1 MVEDPSIRDGVSV
14 LRIDNPPVNALGPQS
29 VAPLLQQLAAAQVDS
44 RVRAVVLAGA
54 RGTFSGGADMKTFGV
69 SPPPRPHTRDL
80 IDAIESSAKPV
91 VAAIEGVAMGGG
103 LEVALACDA
112 RVAARGSRLALPEIA
127 RGLLPGAG
135 GTQRLPRLVG
145 VRAALAM
152 ILSGEPADAARAAE
166 IGLVD
171 RVSDGDAIEDAC
183 ALARTLA
190 VTPRRRVSERRAEP
204 DDAAL
209 AAASAKA
216 QPAARGG
223 LAERAAI
230 ACVEDAVTLPFAEGL
245 ARERERFVALVGSEQ
260 SKARIHVFFAEREA
274 AKPPA
279 GAATPAPVRT
289 ATVIGGGTMG
299 TGIAMACANAGVNVT
314 LVDLQPELLER
325 ARTVI
330 AGNYGATMRKG
341 RLSQSEH
348 DARLARIAYATT
360 LDAAANVDLV
370 IEAVFEEMDVKQ
382 DVFRALDAIARAGT
396 ILATN
401 TSTLDVDAIASAT
414 ARPQD
419 VVGMHFFSPANVM
432 KLLEIVRGART
443 SDDTIARALA
453 VAKQLKKVGV
463 VAGNCD
469 GFIGNRMLYTY
480 TRQAGF
486 LLEEGAPPQR
496 IDAVIKEFGFPMGP
510 FAMGDLAGLDVGWRI
525 RKRRFAAA
533 PPEGRYSRVADRLCE
548 IGRFGQ
554 KTGAGYYRYE
564 KGERTPIPDPAVDEI
579 VRRCASEAGI
589 TQRAIADDEILEALH
604 VSARERRCED
614 PRRGHRGA
622 SGRRR
627 RRLGVRI
634 RVPGVPRRP
643 AAVGRLRRPACDRRR
658 SRSVRTRARR
668 CVHART
674 AAARARGPRGDV
686 RPSTSSGLRRKGC
699 CQGAGACVKRSSCRP
714 RARRS
719 ARRSAARST
728 TRTAPPWRVMS
739 SSTP

>member
-1 MVEDPSIRDGVSV
+1 MVEDSANRDGVSV

-29 VAPLLQQLAAAQVDS
+29 VAPLLESLQAAQADPA
-44 RVRAVVLAGA
+44 VRAIVLAGA

-69 SPPPRPHTRDL
+69 TPAPRPHTRDL
-80 IDAIESSAKPV
+80 IDAIEASAKPV

-112 RVAARGSRLALPEIA
+112 RIASPGARLALPEIT

-135 GTQRLPRLVG
+135 GTQRLPRLIG
-145 VRAALAM
+145 VAPALAM
-152 ILSGEPADAARAAE
+152 ILSGESVDAARAAGL
-166 IGLVD
+166 GLVD
-171 RVSDGDAIEDAC
+171 RVADGDAVEQAV

-190 VTPRRRVSERRAEP
+190 GSPRRRISERAAAP
-204 DDAAL
+204 DSGAL
-209 AAASAKA
+209 AAAREKA
-216 QPAARGG
+216 QPEARGG
-223 LAERAAI
+223 LAEHAAI
-230 ACVEDAVTLPFAEGL
+230 ACVTDAVELPFAEGL
-245 ARERERFVALVGSEQ
+245 VRERQRFVELVASEQ

-279 GAATPAPVRT
+279 GSAPPSPVRT

-299 TGIAMACANAGVNVT
+299 TGIAMACANAGVQVT
-314 LVDLQPELLER
+314 LVDVQPELLER
-325 ARTVI
+325 ARGII

-341 RLSQSEH
+341 KLSQGEH
-348 DARLARIAYATT
+348 DARLARIAYATS

-382 DVFRALDAIARAGT
+382 EVFRKLDTIARAGT

-414 ARPQD
+414 ARPRD

-443 SDDTIARALA
+443 STDTIARALG
-453 VAKQLKKVGV
+453 VAKQLEKVGV

-496 IDAVIKEFGFPMGP
+496 IDKVIKDFGFPMGP

-525 RKRRFAAA
+525 RKRRHAEH

-564 KGERTPIPDPAVDEI
+564 NGSRAPLPDPAVDEI
-579 VRRCASEAGI
+579 VRECAREAGI
-589 TQRAIADDEILEALH
+589 AQRDVGDDEILKRCMYPLINEGVKILAEGIAARPGDVDVVWVYGYGFPAFRGGPLRWADSIGLPGIVADLEAFERVHGDAFTPAPLLRELAQ
-604 VSARERRCED
+604 SALRQAQD
-614 PRRGHRGA
+614 DTAQAQDDTAQAQDDTAHA
-622 SGRRR
+622 QDD
-627 RRLGVRI
+627 
-634 RVPGVPRRP
+634 
-643 AAVGRLRRPACDRRR
+643 AAQAQDDTDRMKE
-658 SRSVRTRARR
+658 SVRA
-668 CVHART
+668 
-674 AAARARGPRGDV
+674 
-686 RPSTSSGLRRKGC
+686 
-699 CQGAGACVKRSSCRP
+699 
-714 RARRS
+714 
-719 ARRSAARST
+719 
-728 TRTAPPWRVMS
+728 
-739 SSTP
+739 